1 MFSGLKKNFSSFLH
15 AVIVVLFCA
24 GQSGAQPIRF
34 SLPVD
39 MRGIAGDT
47 VTIPLHLD
55 PNGKAVGSFDA
66 TVEFQNTLLTYT
78 GFTVGPILPANDNWF
93 VDATGNNA
101 SGIIAVGAFS
111 FGRVRGFG
119 TAVFLKFVVNTATAG
134 GDTARLSL
142 RRLAAT
148 DTNAVSL
155 PVEGRAGKFTVK
167 PIIAGRIRSAAE
179 ASLAGVILAG
189 LPNPI
194 TTDENGYYRAVVEPG
209 WSGTLIPKNSGYTF
223 DPPSRQY
230 ANVTR
235 DQFDH
240 DYRSATIIINEPF
253 AFPNP
258 FNPNL
263 EPLQIRFALQKA
275 APASVKILDGRGEL
289 VKEFFGV
296 MVSRPEFVQT
306 IQWDG
311 RNGRGDEVSNGVY
324 FYIIDAPE
332 NRRLIGKI
340 GVAR

>member
-1 MFSGLKKNFSSFLH
+1 MLCTRKKIFLSH
-15 AVIVVLFCA
+15 AILLCA
-24 GQSGAQPIRF
+24 LVATSAHGQPIRF
-34 SLPVD
+34 SLPTD

-78 GFTVGPILPANDNWF
+78 GFTVGPILPANDDWF
-93 VDATGNNA
+93 VDANGKNA

-111 FGRVRGFG
+111 FDRVRGSG
-119 TAVFLKFVVNTATAG
+119 AAVFLKFVVNAAAAG

-142 RRLAAT
+142 RRMAAT
-148 DTNAVSL
+148 DTNVISL
-155 PVEGRAGKFTVK
+155 PVEGKAGKFTVK
-167 PIIAGRIRSAAE
+167 PMIAGRIRSAAE
-179 ASLAGVILAG
+179 VSLGGVILAG
-189 LPNPI
+189 LPGLI

-209 WSGTLIPKNSGYTF
+209 WSGALTPKNSGYNF

-230 ANVTR
+230 TNVAR
-235 DQFDH
+235 DQLEQ
-240 DYRSATIIINEPF
+240 DYQSATVIVEASF

-258 FNPNL
+258 FNPDA
-263 EPLQIRFALQKA
+263 EPIQIRFALKKA

-289 VKEFFGV
+289 VKEFSGV
-296 MVSRPEFVQT
+296 AVSRPEIVQT

-311 RNGRGDEVSNGVY
+311 RNGRGEEVSNGVY
-324 FYIIDAPE
+324 FYIIEAPE
-332 NRRLIGKI
+332 NRRIIGKI